1 MDFIMIS
8 KIFLV
13 NHYVDQ
19 TVTVYI
25 VQADAIVYLGS
36 ILLQIDVKNVP
47 MEVNMTQL
55 QKHAITFVKGIKFIV
70 HWDVYAQMVII
81 ELMEY
86 AVDAPIKEFMILTQ
100 KHVFVEMA

>member
-1 MDFIMIS
+1 MIS

-13 NHYVDQ
+13 NHYVVQ
-19 TVTVYI
+19 TVTVCI
-25 VQADAIVYLGS
+25 VQAGAIAYLDS
-36 ILLQIDVKNVP
+36 ILLEIDAKNVR
-47 MEVNMTQL
+47 MAVNMTQL

-86 AVDAPIKEFMILTQ
+86 AVDAPIKEFTILTQ

>member
-25 VQADAIVYLGS
+25 VQAGVIVFLDS
-36 ILLQIDVKNVP
+36 ILLEIDVKNVP
-47 MEVNMTQL
+47 MAVNMIQL
-55 QKHAITFVKGIKFIV
+55 QKHAITFAKGMKFIA

-81 ELMEY
+81 KLTEY
-86 AVDAPIKEFMILTQ
+86 AVDAPIKEFTILTQ
-100 KHVFVEMA
+100 KHAFVGMV

>member
-1 MDFIMIS
+1 MIS

-13 NHYVDQ
+13 NHYVVQ
-19 TVTVYI
+19 TVTVCI
-25 VQADAIVYLGS
+25 VQAGAIAYLDS
-36 ILLQIDVKNVP
+36 ILLEIDAKNVR
-47 MEVNMTQL
+47 MAVNMTQL

-86 AVDAPIKEFMILTQ
+86 AVDAPIKEFTILTQ
-100 KHVFVEMA
+100 KHAFVGMV